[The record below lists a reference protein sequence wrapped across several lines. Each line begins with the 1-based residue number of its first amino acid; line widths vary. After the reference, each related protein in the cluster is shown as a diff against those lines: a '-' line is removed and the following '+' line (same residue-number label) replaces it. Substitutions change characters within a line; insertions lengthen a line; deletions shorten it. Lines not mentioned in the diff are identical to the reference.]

1 MAEKQ
6 TQLTA
11 VLINVDGFHYAGVP
25 VKKGATL
32 NVTNATAEHLRAN
45 GITVKPVAVKPAS
58 PAKGEDKQ

>member
-6 TQLTA
+6 TRLTA

-32 NVTNATAEHLRAN
+32 NVTSATAAHLRAN
-45 GITVKPVAVKPAS
+45 GITVKPVAVQPEAL
-58 PAKGEDKQ
+58 AKGEDKS